1 MLRSVFDTGGVLR
14 HSAHTV
20 MLRLMKCGGFSLLR
34 TKLGQTEG
42 EGGWRCLCAGEAV
55 IWIGSILV
63 TVWFLVNKAKYCPKL
78 DRQTTNPNF
87 LDAPQKNEKSLTFLL
102 LLFTNQ
108 TLGSKEAEPFGA
120 WLHVVS
126 VVLTFSSARVVAS
139 TSLCDWTGAC
149 RAPCCGRTCQF
160 PGPRSRPWRRDAP
173 PGWPLSGDGHQ
184 TLAPGSCRT
193 EARPGNAPAGS
204 LEQTCPPA
212 EPNKTSVLLDVC
224 SGGME
229 LLPLN
234 SFFICRLTLCSLLT
248 RFTS

>member
-87 LDAPQKNEKSLTFLL
+87 LDAPQKNEKGLTFLRVRS
-102 LLFTNQ
+102 FCFSSQ
-108 TLGSKEAEPFGA
+108 TRRSVPKKQSRSGPDCMLCQSF
-120 WLHVVS
+120 WHFHLHVS
-126 VVLTFSSARVVAS
+126 WRVP
-139 TSLCDWTGAC
+139 LCAIG
-149 RAPCCGRTCQF
+149 
-160 PGPRSRPWRRDAP
+160 
-173 PGWPLSGDGHQ
+173 L
-184 TLAPGSCRT
+184 
-193 EARPGNAPAGS
+193 APAGHRVADARAS
-204 LEQTCPPA
+204 SRVHVLDHDEGMLLQGGHCQVTVIRHLLQEAAVPRPDRVTHLQDPSSKRAHLQSQTRPRCYLMFA
-212 EPNKTSVLLDVC
+212 VVGWSCFHSTLS
-224 SGGME
+224 
-229 LLPLN
+229 
-234 SFFICRLTLCSLLT
+234 SFVG
-248 RFTS
+248 